1 VGVDEKF
8 LGRRGDREEYFVTIV
23 SNNETGEPLWIGLGR
38 SEKVLAEWLATLTKE
53 EKQGI
58 TLFVMDM
65 HRAFFNAVRADA
77 ELAHAAIVHD
87 VFHVM
92 KRVGNALDE
101 LRRDVFFRAG
111 PELRALGRGKRWLY
125 LRSWENM
132 TPEQQYEISKFL
144 RLNRMLARGFEIA
157 EEVRAALHAPDRP
170 AMEVALDHVLR
181 RTQRRE
187 PKALRSLHDSL
198 QRHRPELLGL
208 ADHHPATGRV
218 EALNTNWE
226 ALVRRG
232 RGYARLDVL
241 LLKLRFMVANP
252 IRSDNGV
259 RRFIALGLPP
269 PLRRVA

>member
-1 VGVDEKF
+1 
-8 LGRRGDREEYFVTIV
+8 
-23 SNNETGEPLWIGLGR
+23 
-38 SEKVLAEWLATLTKE
+38 
-53 EKQGI
+53 
-58 TLFVMDM
+58 
-65 HRAFFNAVRADA
+65 
-77 ELAHAAIVHD
+77 
-87 VFHVM
+87 
-92 KRVGNALDE
+92 
-101 LRRDVFFRAG
+101 
-111 PELRALGRGKRWLY
+111 
-125 LRSWENM
+125 
-132 TPEQQYEISKFL
+132 
-144 RLNRMLARGFEIA
+144 MLARGFEIA
-157 EEVRAALHAPDRP
+157 EEVRAALHAPDRL

-232 RGYARLDVL
+232 RGYARLEVL

-252 IRSDNGV
+252 IRSDNGI